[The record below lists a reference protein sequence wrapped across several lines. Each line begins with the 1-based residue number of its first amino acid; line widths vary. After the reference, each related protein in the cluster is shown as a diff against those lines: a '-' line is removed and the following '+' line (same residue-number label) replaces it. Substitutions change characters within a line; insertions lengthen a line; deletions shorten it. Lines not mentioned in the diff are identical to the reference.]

1 MAETVARL
9 AEVLRESGFTAGLR
23 NGSNVATGAADEVVV
38 AKQAERRAQLRD
50 ATRRLLVAGLLASAC
65 FTGHISHLF
74 PSACSPL
81 LRALAVC

>member
-1 MAETVARL
+1 MARL